1 MTNSTLDLIPN
12 DQKNIQG
19 LTTYE
24 YKHIRLDYKGRGIT
38 QEINLLDIDG
48 ERIRSWRNN
57 FGDDVIVPTLHEMLN
72 QLGAAGWELVSH
84 VVNQDVLQMVLLFTI
99 TISNDLLIKYLK
111 GSNNGA

>member
-38 QEINLLDIDG
+38 QEINLLDIDL
-48 ERIRSWRNN
+48 S
-57 FGDDVIVPTLHEMLN
+57 
-72 QLGAAGWELVSH
+72 
-84 VVNQDVLQMVLLFTI
+84 
-99 TISNDLLIKYLK
+99 LIHI
-111 GSNNGA
+111 